1 MVRKIT
7 SYWEWPASIY
17 SSYWRGD
24 ALSSFDAFYKSR
36 GLTRVGAN
44 ESNAVVALWAI
55 VDANGNREY
64 THGSVRAGDGNM
76 HGYAW
81 ESKPGALARTFHP
94 RDALNGSSYGQI
106 VEYYTTMP
114 NSAQSSAAKAM
125 TLEEEIAN
133 GTSQIEYV
141 NFDEDEKKQYLMLSP
156 ISIVMLWL
164 NLQQSMTLGN
174 M

>member
-1 MVRKIT
+1 
-7 SYWEWPASIY
+7 
-17 SSYWRGD
+17 
-24 ALSSFDAFYKSR
+24 
-36 GLTRVGAN
+36 
-44 ESNAVVALWAI
+44 
-55 VDANGNREY
+55 
-64 THGSVRAGDGNM
+64 
-76 HGYAW
+76 
-81 ESKPGALARTFHP
+81 
-94 RDALNGSSYGQI
+94 
-106 VEYYTTMP
+106 MP